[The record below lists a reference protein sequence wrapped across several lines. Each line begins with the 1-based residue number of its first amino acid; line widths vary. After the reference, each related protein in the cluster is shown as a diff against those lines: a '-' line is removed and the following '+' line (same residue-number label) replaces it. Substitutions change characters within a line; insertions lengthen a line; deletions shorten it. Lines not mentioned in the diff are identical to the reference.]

1 MWQVFLLL
9 LLALNLA
16 SADEVW
22 NETSWRLPTTS
33 KPLSYKLSLVT
44 NVHLGTRFYS
54 GSVDIKLLITEPTDT
69 ITLHSSDLEI
79 AHVKLLLD
87 AHEIANEY
95 FANNDK
101 ELLIVKLQREFEA
114 GTQLNLLIDF
124 SGQLNNKTMRRT
136 EYYSVP
142 RTPEKKVRFLMD
154 GH

>member
-16 SADEVW
+16 FAGEVG

-44 NVHLGTRFYS
+44 NVHLGARFYS
-54 GSVDIKLLITEPTDT
+54 GSVDIKLQITEPTDT
-69 ITLHSSDLEI
+69 ITLHSIDIEI

-95 FANNDK
+95 FANNDN

-114 GTQLNLLIDF
+114 GTQLNLIIDF
-124 SGQLNNKTMRRT
+124 SGNLKNGSMPT

-142 RTPEKKVRFLMD
+142 RTPEKKVRILMD